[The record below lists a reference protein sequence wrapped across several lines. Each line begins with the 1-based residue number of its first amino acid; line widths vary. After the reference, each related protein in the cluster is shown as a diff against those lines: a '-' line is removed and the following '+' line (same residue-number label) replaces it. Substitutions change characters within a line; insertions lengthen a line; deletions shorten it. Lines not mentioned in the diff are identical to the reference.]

1 MVRTFAKVVAGA
13 AAVGYFALGGFLAWL
28 FNDNIN
34 DSVEGRMAAYAEEHS
49 AEAYEDPEK
58 VAIVA
63 RICVKLYVAILM
75 PAKLIWHGIKYSL
88 KKCIERC

>member
-1 MVRTFAKVVAGA
+1 MVRTFAKAVAGA
-13 AAVGYFALGGFLAWL
+13 AAIGYFALGGFLAWL

-34 DSVEGRMAAYAEEHS
+34 DSVDGRVAADVEEYPV
-49 AEAYEDPEK
+49 EAYEDPEK

-75 PAKLIWHGIKYSL
+75 PAKLIWHGIKYSF
-88 KKCIERC
+88 KKWMERC